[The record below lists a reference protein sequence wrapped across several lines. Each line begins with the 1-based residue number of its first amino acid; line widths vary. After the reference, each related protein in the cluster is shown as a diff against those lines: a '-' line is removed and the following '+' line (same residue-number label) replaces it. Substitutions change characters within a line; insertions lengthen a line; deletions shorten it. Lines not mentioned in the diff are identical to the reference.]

1 MKDLKLIE
9 RHIFKGYWWLP
20 DNPEKKVAG
29 IVTYI
34 PNEKICLEL
43 IGGFEDSS
51 GEYVNLLDDGN
62 SSVPVIYGKDSDAK
76 VITLVG
82 CRSSFSLNFNA
93 GYPMMSY
100 SARMLAYGKH
110 ISSIDEICDYT
121 AYVCFPELSYWAQPG
136 VINQIVNYDAED
148 VTSSSFFIPNL
159 RGEKGEMFSCNCENG
174 VRISVCRSAKYNPG
188 ELSLKPYIEQYSYL
202 SISRPDTGMTI
213 PEVSHEIY
221 KFEQFLSLATM
232 RTVQCESIDL
242 RDPEIREDSKD
253 GRKSHCFPIYV
264 LTVQRPVFNPSKIS
278 RHKFLFCYESMPERV
293 PDVLEKWM
301 SDSDNLQPMKHHLVD
316 SMVYKPVVGSVDF
329 LQVVQ
334 AIEGV
339 WWRFKDE
346 SYKAD
351 KSISRRRQ
359 TTLTTIISETLDSL
373 SDISKVSSM
382 DIDIEA
388 VVDSRNYYSHFV
400 DRSKKPKT
408 LDGMELYNLTEK
420 LRIVLLC
427 LILELLGL
435 SHLEINEVL
444 AAQE

>member
-51 GEYVNLLDDGN
+51 GEYVNLLEDDN
-62 SSVPVIYGKDSDAK
+62 SSVPVIYGKDSDAE

-93 GYPMMSY
+93 GFPMMSY
-100 SARMLAYGKH
+100 SARMLVYGKH

-213 PEVSHEIY
+213 PEVAHEIY
-221 KFEQFLSLATM
+221 KFQQFLSLVTM
-232 RTVQCESIDL
+232 RNVQYESINL
-242 RDPEIREDSKD
+242 RDPDIKQDFED
-253 GRKSHCFPIYV
+253 GHKSYCFPIYV
-264 LTVQRPVFNPSKIS
+264 LTVQQAVFNPSKIS
-278 RHKFLFCYESMPERV
+278 RHNFLFCYEEMPERI
-293 PDVLEKWM
+293 PDVLVKWM
-301 SDSDNLQPMKHHLVD
+301 SDSDKLQPMKHHLVG

-329 LQVVQ
+329 LLVVQ

-339 WWRFKDE
+339 WWRFNDE

-351 KSISRRRQ
+351 KNISRRRQ
-359 TTLTTIISETLDSL
+359 TPLTTIISETLGSL

-388 VVDSRNYYSHFV
+388 VVDSRNYYSHFM
-400 DRSKKPKT
+400 DRTKKPKT
-408 LDGMELYNLTEK
+408 LDGMELYSLTEK

-435 SHLEINEVL
+435 SHLEINGVV
-444 AAQE
+444 A

>member
-1 MKDLKLIE
+1 
-9 RHIFKGYWWLP
+9 
-20 DNPEKKVAG
+20 
-29 IVTYI
+29 
-34 PNEKICLEL
+34 
-43 IGGFEDSS
+43 
-51 GEYVNLLDDGN
+51 
-62 SSVPVIYGKDSDAK
+62 
-76 VITLVG
+76 
-82 CRSSFSLNFNA
+82 
-93 GYPMMSY
+93 
-100 SARMLAYGKH
+100 
-110 ISSIDEICDYT
+110 
-121 AYVCFPELSYWAQPG
+121 
-136 VINQIVNYDAED
+136 
-148 VTSSSFFIPNL
+148 
-159 RGEKGEMFSCNCENG
+159 
-174 VRISVCRSAKYNPG
+174 
-188 ELSLKPYIEQYSYL
+188 
-202 SISRPDTGMTI
+202 MTI

-242 RDPEIREDSKD
+242 RDSGNTENFKD
-253 GRKSHCFPIYV
+253 GRKRYCFPIYV

-359 TTLTTIISETLDSL
+359 TPLTTIISETLDSL

-382 DIDIEA
+382 DRRRGG
-388 VVDSRNYYSHFV
+388 SR
-400 DRSKKPKT
+400 
-408 LDGMELYNLTEK
+408 GA
-420 LRIVLLC
+420 
-427 LILELLGL
+427 ELLQSFCGPVQKAKDARWDGTL
-435 SHLEINEVL
+435 
-444 AAQE
+444 QFD